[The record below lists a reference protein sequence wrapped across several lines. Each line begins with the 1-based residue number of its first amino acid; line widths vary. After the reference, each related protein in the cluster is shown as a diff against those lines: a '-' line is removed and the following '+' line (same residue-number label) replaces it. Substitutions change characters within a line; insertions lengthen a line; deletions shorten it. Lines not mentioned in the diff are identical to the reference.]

1 MGQVTRILAV
11 AQTTFRE
18 TIRNKVLLHLFGFAL
33 AMMLV
38 GWIVS
43 NWSLG
48 EPEKVVADIGLSV
61 TVLVGCA
68 IALFSGIVLVWGEVE
83 KQTILPIIAKPIT
96 RAEFVIGKF
105 LGFAAAVWMVYI
117 GMNVILLGL
126 LIIVGTPVTF
136 GLLAAI
142 YLSLWEVLLVVALA
156 LLFSSISAP
165 TLSALFTI
173 MIFIAGRFSSDIA
186 LYLQAYPLSY
196 SRPLLEGIYL
206 LIPHLSYFNLRL
218 EAVHGLPIGWDR
230 LIWPSLYGA
239 LYCAMLIAVATIAF
253 KKRDIA

>member
-1 MGQVTRILAV
+1 MSRISAV

-61 TVLVGCA
+61 SVLVGCA
-68 IALFSGIVLVWGEVE
+68 IALFSGIILLWGEVE
-83 KQTILPIIAKPIT
+83 QQTILPILAKPLT
-96 RAEFVIGKF
+96 RSEFIIGKF
-105 LGFAAAVWMVYI
+105 LGFAAAVSAVYF
-117 GMNVILLGL
+117 GMNLILLIL
-126 LIIVGTPVTF
+126 LALVGAPVTT
-136 GLLAAI
+136 GLIAAI

-156 LLFSSISAP
+156 LLFSAFSAP
-165 TLSALFTI
+165 TLSALFTV
-173 MIFIAGRFSSDIA
+173 MIFIAGRFSGDIQ
-186 LYLQAYPLSY
+186 LFIETYPLSY
-196 SRPLLEGIYL
+196 SRPLLEGVYA

-218 EAVHGLPIGWDR
+218 EAVHKLPIGWEQ
-230 LIWPSLYGA
+230 LVWPSLYGA
-239 LYCAMLIAVATIAF
+239 LYCAMLIAIAVLVF
-253 KKRDIA
+253 RKRDLA

>member
-1 MGQVTRILAV
+1 MMRIIAV

-61 TVLVGCA
+61 SVLVGCA

-96 RAEFVIGKF
+96 RAEFIIGKF
-105 LGFAAAVWMVYI
+105 FGFASAVSAVYL
-117 GMNVILLGL
+117 GMNLILLTL
-126 LIIVGTPVTF
+126 LAIVGTPVTP

-142 YLSLWEVLLVVALA
+142 YLSFWEVLLVVALA
-156 LLFSSISAP
+156 LVFSSFSAP
-165 TLSALFTI
+165 TMSALFTT
-173 MIFIAGRFSSDIA
+173 MIFIAGRFSGDIA
-186 LYLQAYPLSY
+186 LYIESYPLSA
-196 SRPLLEGIYL
+196 SRPLLEGIYA
-206 LIPHLSYFNLRL
+206 LIPHLHYFNLRI
-218 EAVHGLPIGWDR
+218 EAVHNLPIGWAD
-230 LIWPSLYGA
+230 LVWPSLYGA
-239 LYCAMLIAVATIAF
+239 LYCTILVWISAIVF
-253 KKRDIA
+253 KKRDLA